1 MMFKVGCILLL
12 ICLSVNS
19 QKPALIEEKAKSLVI
34 SAPDKSAPQKQPEIT
49 KQINATNTTEVKETT
64 VVEVT
69 TVHQPVVQD
78 TLEKIQT
85 GHKAEVQ
92 QQNDS
97 TKISF
102 ILYVLGMCILLTHW
116 LIKCNFHILPE
127 SIAVVFL
134 GMIIGGAIKI
144 MKNAGLNDFQEAEIL
159 SPQNFFLM
167 ILPPIIFEAGYSLH
181 KGNFFQNFGSIL
193 VFAVI
198 GTFIS
203 AMIVGGGIY
212 LMGVAGIAY
221 NLTLTESFAYGSLVS
236 AVDPVATI
244 AIFKALKVDPT
255 LNMLVFGESIL
266 NDAVSIVLTS
276 TFQGLADQ
284 KHSTTDNS
292 TIFWQAVGSFL
303 KMMIGSSVLGVMIG
317 LFSALITKH
326 VDLRKTPSLELG
338 MMFIFAYIPYGFA
351 ETFKL
356 SGIMAILLA
365 AIVMSHY
372 THSNLSLVTQ
382 INMQQTLRAL
392 AFMTETSVFA
402 YLGMAIF
409 SFEHN
414 FQPAF
419 VIWSIILL
427 LIGRGL
433 NIYPLSWLLN
443 HFRETKITKRM
454 QFIMW
459 FSGLRGAICY
469 VLSLHLELDSPDKR
483 NVIITTSLI
492 IVMFTILVL
501 GGATFPVVKFL
512 QVDDKRTYTRV
523 TLSKTEEMGQCVES
537 DHISELTEE
546 EYEEKYLRNN
556 LHLKGFA
563 YFDAKYLV
571 PFFTRR
577 ITKRELILNRSEM
590 QRLTNKWYEEVRSR
604 PSPESDVDSADD
616 DEIDV

>member
-1 MMFKVGCILLL
+1 MIVRLKFLKVILLFL
-12 ICLSVNS
+12 CSFH
-19 QKPALIEEKAKSLVI
+19 PYLVKGT
-34 SAPDKSAPQKQPEIT
+34 DKKTNLTEIKNEILKLDNIT
-49 KQINATNTTEVKETT
+49 KKIEVEVIPTNKTAEETT
-64 VVEVT
+64 TISHEAESL
-69 TVHQPVVQD
+69 D
-78 TLEKIQT
+78 KIQT

-102 ILYVLGMCILLTHW
+102 ILYVLGLAILLTH
-116 LIKCNFHILPE
+116 LLLRCNFHFLPE

-134 GMIIGGAIKI
+134 GTAIGGFMKL
-144 MKNAGLNDFQEAEIL
+144 MKNSGLGDWQEAEIL
-159 SPQNFFLM
+159 SPNSFFLLL
-167 ILPPIIFEAGYSLH
+167 LPPIIFEAGYSLH

-193 VFAVI
+193 LFAVF

-203 AMIVGGGIY
+203 AMVVGGGIY
-212 LMGVAGIAY
+212 VMGVAGIAY
-221 NLTLTESFAYGSLVS
+221 NLSLTDSFAYGSLVS

-244 AIFKALKVDPT
+244 AIFKALNVDPT

-276 TFQGLADQ
+276 TFQELAANVNPNES
-284 KHSTTDNS
+284 HSK
-292 TIFWQAVGSFL
+292 IFFTAIGDFLRMMFGSSFL
-303 KMMIGSSVLGVMIG
+303 GVVIG
-317 LFSALITKH
+317 LISALVTKH

-338 MMFIFAYIPYGFA
+338 MMFIFAYVPYGLA
-351 ETFKL
+351 ESLKL
-356 SGIMAILLA
+356 SGIMAILLS

-382 INMQQTLRAL
+382 INMQQTLRSL

-409 SFEHN
+409 SFPHN

-427 LIGRGL
+427 LLGRGL
-433 NIYPLSWLLN
+433 NIYPLSWILN

-492 IVMFTILVL
+492 IVLFTILVL
-501 GGATFPVVKFL
+501 GGSTFPVVKVSFELYFL
-512 QVDDKRTYTRV
+512 TMDPLK
-523 TLSKTEEMGQCVES
+523 S
-537 DHISELTEE
+537 
-546 EYEEKYLRNN
+546 N
-556 LHLKGFA
+556 LQL
-563 YFDAKYLV
+563 LV
-571 PFFTRR
+571 C
-577 ITKRELILNRSEM
+577 N
-590 QRLTNKWYEEVRSR
+590 LTNFNSGLLKKKIKRSL
-604 PSPESDVDSADD
+604 EDQMKDVLM
-616 DEIDV
+616 ITV

>member
-1 MMFKVGCILLL
+1 MKMIKVACILLL
-12 ICLSVNS
+12 ISSVCS
-19 QKPALIEEKAKSLVI
+19 QKSALVEENPQNLVI
-34 SAPDKSAPQKQPEIT
+34 SAPDKSAPQNEPEIT
-49 KQINATNTTEVKETT
+49 KPSNTTNTTVQETT
-64 VVEVT
+64 TKAQETT
-69 TVHQPVVQD
+69 TVAPVQD

-85 GHKAEVQ
+85 GHKAEEQ

-116 LIKCNFHILPE
+116 LIKCNFHVLPE

-276 TFQGLADQ
+276 TFQGLAYQD
-284 KHSTTDNS
+284 STTEHS

-303 KMMIGSSVLGVMIG
+303 RMMIGSSVLGVLIG
-317 LFSALITKH
+317 LLSALITKH

-409 SFEHN
+409 SFQHN

-523 TLSKTEEMGQCVES
+523 TLSKTEEMGQAIES

-604 PSPESDVDSADD
+604 PSPESDDDDID